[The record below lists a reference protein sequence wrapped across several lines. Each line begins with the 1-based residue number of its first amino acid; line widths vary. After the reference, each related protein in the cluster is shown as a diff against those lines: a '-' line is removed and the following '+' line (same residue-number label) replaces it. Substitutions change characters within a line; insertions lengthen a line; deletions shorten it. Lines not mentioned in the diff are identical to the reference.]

1 VPSASRRPFVGSG
14 GRYNPGPATPPPLL
28 AMSKPLN
35 DALAPPWALRR
46 SSPVLGGEADSRQ
59 SLRSMR
65 LPTVSPAD
73 LHPELGPRSLDPDRS
88 FWSAFAELI
97 RGQMSPT
104 DFCNCNTTCE
114 QNQPGPLILAGTE
127 ASTSFL
133 F

>member
-1 VPSASRRPFVGSG
+1 M
-14 GRYNPGPATPPPLL
+14 Y
-28 AMSKPLN
+28 
-35 DALAPPWALRR
+35 
-46 SSPVLGGEADSRQ
+46 
-59 SLRSMR
+59 

-97 RGQMSPT
+97 RGQSSPAELLQLKH
-104 DFCNCNTTCE
+104 DVRAME
-114 QNQPGPLILAGTE
+114 PVLLILAGTE